1 MNKLLTNVLWILLVV
16 VSIPSVLAQ
25 ENDWPHTLPL
35 EQGMVTIYSLQ
46 VDKMSDDII
55 HYRAALAY
63 RATAGSEP
71 VFGAGWFE
79 SPVVIDSSNR
89 IVHPTDLKVTDTRFP
104 AGTDDVQS
112 ELTSVLAQQSPT
124 WNLDFSL
131 DELEADLKTAE
142 QESIAIQNMNTAPP
156 EIIYRDHPALLI
168 SMDGD
173 PVLREIENSPL
184 EAVINT
190 PYPLIFDRKH
200 YYLNAAKDVWYRA
213 DKATGPYRFTS
224 KPPKDIATMVEA
236 ADSGA
241 DNTLENE
248 RITAANAP
256 EIVVSTKPAELIVTE
271 GPAAFVP
278 LVEDLLVLQ
287 NSDDDVFMHVSS
299 QEFYIV
305 RAGRWYRASSLEG
318 PWNYQPADGLPTAFA
333 NIPQDSNQADSR
345 VYVAG
350 TEEANEA
357 VLDAQIPQTAAVK
370 RGEADIEVE
379 YDGEPVYASVDGT
392 GLVYIQNTG
401 STVIQ
406 SDGLYYLVENGVW
419 YVSSSPSGP
428 WQVSDHRPEQ
438 VDTILPT
445 SPVYNVKYVR
455 VYDSTPEVVYVG
467 YTPGYTG
474 SYIYR
479 NTLVYGTGWYYR
491 PWVSPYY
498 YYPRHSTWGLNV
510 SYNSW
515 SGWNFGLSWGWG
527 PFSVGWYSGG
537 YWHRNQYWHHRH
549 YGHWG
554 PRGYRPRPVHYR
566 HGGNRYSHNGY
577 KRGNRGGRD
586 HDRYSNGDHRS
597 NRNER
602 HDNLYRDQSQRAR
615 VSDTRDNKPRATD
628 RRNKPSRQTK
638 YVSASNGRQK
648 NYMGLKKGE
657 RNKTGRVSSSDL
669 RKKADVRDVNSRAN
683 RSKMLAD
690 NDGKVYRKKDRNSN
704 PYAPVRRDS
713 LLAKNTKQRGDQT
726 PRNGRNNTKNARQ
739 GFERNND
746 RATANNRSRSANRST
761 DRSASQ
767 QRQSRTVNNQS
778 RRQASVTTSRPAPQM
793 QEKTRNNGKR
803 RTSPV
808 TTTPSQRS
816 QPKVRNNTGR
826 KPSTAARTPARQSQA
841 KTRSNRSTP
850 TVRAPNRQSQAKTS
864 SNRVRQQALR
874 TTSAPKQKQSQPQ
887 ARSKARN
894 PSNGDR
900 KNSTSANRSAQ
911 KSAPKSSQ
919 QRSSLKSSQGN
930 GRRGGGRR

>member
-1 MNKLLTNVLWILLVV
+1 MNKLLTNVLWVLLAM
-16 VSIPSVLAQ
+16 VSLPAVLAQ
-25 ENDWPHTLPL
+25 ENDWPRTLPL

-46 VDKMSDDII
+46 VDKMSDDVI
-55 HYRAALAY
+55 HFRAALAY

-89 IVHPTDLKVTDTRFP
+89 IVHPTDLKVTNTRFP
-104 AGTDDVQS
+104 EGTDDVQS
-112 ELTSVLAQQSPT
+112 ELASVLAQQSPV

-131 DELEADLKTAE
+131 DELEAALKTAE
-142 QESIAIQNMNTAPP
+142 EESIAVQTLNTAPP

-173 PVLREIENSPL
+173 TVLREIENSPL

-190 PYPLIFDRKH
+190 PYPLIFDRNF

-213 DKATGPYRFTS
+213 DKATGPYQFVS
-224 KPPKDIATMVEA
+224 KPPADIVAMVEA
-236 ADSGA
+236 SDSGA
-241 DNTLENE
+241 ANTVATE

-256 EIVVSTKPAELIVTE
+256 EIVVSTTPAELIVTE

-278 LVEDLLVLQ
+278 LVDDLLVLQ

-299 QEFYIV
+299 QDFYIV
-305 RAGRWYRASSLEG
+305 RAGRWYRARSLDG
-318 PWNYQPADGLPTAFA
+318 PWNYQPADELPTAFA

-350 TEEANEA
+350 TEEATEA

-379 YDGEPVYASVDGT
+379 YDGEPIYAPVDGT
-392 GLVYIQNTG
+392 GLVYIENTG

-419 YVSSSPSGP
+419 YVSSSPNGP

-479 NTLVYGTGWYYR
+479 NTIFYGTGWYYR

-498 YYPRHSTWGLNV
+498 YYPRHSTWGFNA

-527 PFSVGWYSGG
+527 PFSVGYYSGG
-537 YWHRNQYWHHRH
+537 YWHNNHYWHHRH

-554 PRGYRPRPVHYR
+554 PRGYRQRPGHYR
-566 HGGNRYSHNGY
+566 RGGKRYSHNGDR
-577 KRGNRGGRD
+577 RGSRGGRD
-586 HDRYSNGDHRS
+586 YDRNSRGDHRS

-602 HDNLYRDQSQRAR
+602 NDNLYRDRSQRAR
-615 VSDTRDNKPRATD
+615 VADTRDNKPRAQD
-628 RRNKPSRQTK
+628 RRNKQSRQAK

-648 NYMGLKKGE
+648 NYMGLKNGE

-669 RKKADVRDVNSRAN
+669 RKKADVRDINSKAN
-683 RSKMLAD
+683 RSRLLAGS
-690 NDGKVYRKKDRNSN
+690 DGKVYRKKDRNSN
-704 PYAPVRRDS
+704 PYTPVSRKS
-713 LLAKNTKQRGDQT
+713 LLAKKTEKRSTQT
-726 PRNGRNNTKNARQ
+726 PRNGRNPTKSTRQ
-739 GFERNND
+739 GVDRSND
-746 RATANNRSRSANRST
+746 RATAKNGSKRATRPTDKATSR
-761 DRSASQ
+761 Q
-767 QRQSRTVNNQS
+767 GQSRTVNKQP
-778 RRQASVTTSRPAPQM
+778 RRQTSLAANRPARQT
-793 QEKTRNNGKR
+793 QTKTRSSR
-803 RTSPV
+803 STPAVR
-808 TTTPSQRS
+808 TPS
-816 QPKVRNNTGR
+816 
-826 KPSTAARTPARQSQA
+826 RQSQA
-841 KTRSNRSTP
+841 KISNS
-850 TVRAPNRQSQAKTS
+850 
-864 SNRVRQQALR
+864 RVRQQAPR
-874 TTSAPKQKQSQPQ
+874 KTSAPMQKQSRSQ
-887 ARSKARN
+887 ASPKARN
-894 PSNGDR
+894 PSNSGR
-900 KNSTSANRSAQ
+900 KNSTPARSTAQ
-911 KSAPKSSQ
+911 KSPSKSSR
-919 QRSSLKSSQGN
+919 QRSASKSSNGN
-930 GRRGGGRR
+930 GNRNGGGRSRGQ